1 MRLHSLGTI
10 SKISLLL
17 LLILLATLLCALSLP
32 ILEHAAQ
39 ACKDID
45 DCDPFLPIC
54 ASYTNEHQFFYSH
67 CDMLREICLTGKD
80 WRTDY
85 LSHCNVSKL

>member
-1 MRLHSLGTI
+1 MYSFGIL

-17 LLILLATLLCALSLP
+17 LMLFVASRLCVLSLP
-32 ILEHAAQ
+32 ALENSYH
-39 ACKDID
+39 CRFMD

-54 ASYTNEHQFFYSH
+54 ATYSNEHQFFYSH

-80 WRTDY
+80 WKSDY
-85 LSHCNVSKL
+85 FSHCNVSKL